1 MKRAFTLIE
10 LLIVVAIIAILAAIA
25 VPNFLEAQVRAK
37 VARVK
42 SDIRSV
48 TTGLESYCV
57 DHGKYPLGKNASFAL
72 GLSGEDAHLFGY
84 TRLTTPIAYITTI
97 PVDPFLETGDA
108 KSNRAG
114 APPNYQTFGL
124 NQWNINDAE
133 GLSDYGNQAVGYGY
147 RWALYSNGPDREAM
161 LGRVWHILR
170 NHSDP
175 SRTSKSFAYD
185 ATNGTRSKGFILRTN
200 KGDFPD

>member
-1 MKRAFTLIE
+1 MTKGFTLIE

-37 VARVK
+37 ISRVK

-48 TTGLESYCV
+48 ATGLESYYV
-57 DHGKYPLGKNASFAL
+57 DYNKYPLGKNASFGL
-72 GLSGEDAHLFGY
+72 GLSGENAHLFGY
-84 TRLTTPIAYITTI
+84 SRLTSPVAFLTAV
-97 PVDPFLETGDA
+97 PVDPFLETGNT

-114 APPNYQTFGL
+114 SPQNYQTFGD
-124 NQWNINDAE
+124 NQWGIAE
-133 GLSDYGNQAVGYGY
+133 ADYGAGALAYDY

-161 LGRVWHILR
+161 LGRVWQILR
-170 NHSDP
+170 DNAQGVFDA
-175 SRTSKSFAYD
+175 KSAPYD
-185 ATNGTRSKGFILRTN
+185 ATNGTKSKGFILRTN

>member
-37 VARVK
+37 VSRVK
-42 SDIRSV
+42 SDIRTV

-57 DHGKYPLGKNASFAL
+57 DYGKYPLGKNASFAL
-72 GLSGEDAHLFGY
+72 GLAGEEAHLFGY
-84 TRLTTPIAYITTI
+84 TRLTSPVSYLTTI
-97 PVDPFLETGDA
+97 PVDPFLETGDS

-124 NQWNINDAE
+124 NQWNIDDGE
-133 GLSDYGNQAVGYGY
+133 GKSDYGYQAVGYGY

-170 NHSDP
+170 GHAEGTLD
-175 SRTSKSFAYD
+175 SKSASYD
-185 ATNGTRSKGFILRTN
+185 STNGTRSKGFILRTN